1 MTTENFIYFFS
12 TNVKKIMRKENL
24 LQKQL
29 ASKLGISPSMVGA
42 IVEGRT
48 LSILSVYKV
57 SRVFNYTIDELITT
71 LI

>member
-1 MTTENFIYFFS
+1 
-12 TNVKKIMRKENL
+12 MRKENL